1 MELGKKIWVFADGDL
16 PPHGTEEPL
25 GHEALMLVNHNERA
39 ANIELEFLFDN
50 RDPVSGIHLKA
61 PAKRVSCY
69 RMDYPVG
76 EEGFQ
81 VPFGQYALILK
92 SDVPVVCLYGRLD
105 RRSNMAYYPIA
116 GYSV

>member
-1 MELGKKIWVFADGDL
+1 MDLGKKIWVFADGDL

-25 GHEALMLVNHNERA
+25 GHEALMLVNHNETA
-39 ANIELEFLFDN
+39 ANIELEFLFED
-50 RDPVSGIHLKA
+50 RDPVAGIHLKA
-61 PAKRVSCY
+61 PAKRVTCY

-81 VPFGQYALILK
+81 IPFGQYAVILK
-92 SDVPVVCLYGRLD
+92 SDIPVVCLYGRLD
-105 RRSNMAYYPIA
+105 RRPNMAYYPIA

>member
-16 PPHGTEEPL
+16 PPHGAEEPL
-25 GHEALMLVNHNERA
+25 GHEALMLVNYNEA
-39 ANIELEFLFDN
+39 VANIELEFLFDD

-76 EEGFQ
+76 EEGFEI
-81 VPFGQYALILK
+81 PFGQYAVILK

-105 RRSNMAYYPIA
+105 RRPNMAYYPIV
-116 GYSV
+116 GYNV

>member
-25 GHEALMLVNHNERA
+25 GHEALMLVNYNEA
-39 ANIELEFLFDN
+39 AAHIELEFLFDN
-50 RDPVSGIHLKA
+50 RDPVSGIHLEA

-69 RMDYPVG
+69 RMDYPLG
-76 EEGFQ
+76 EEGFEI
-81 VPFGQYALILK
+81 PFGQYAVILK

-105 RRSNMAYYPIA
+105 RRPNMAYYPIA